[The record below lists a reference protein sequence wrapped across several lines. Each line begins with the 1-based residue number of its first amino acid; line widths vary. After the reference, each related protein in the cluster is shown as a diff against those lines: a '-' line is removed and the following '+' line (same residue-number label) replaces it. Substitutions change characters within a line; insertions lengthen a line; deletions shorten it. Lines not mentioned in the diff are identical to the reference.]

1 MPLLDSQ
8 PIDFT
13 SAANDEP
20 LGHQSGIVKS
30 KSKRKSKRATV
41 NDNSGESLNKSGPY
55 NPTIIGHIVSKI
67 QNDHNIEVD
76 TFNEVAL
83 DQIMF
88 QESIANQE
96 SQIPQ
101 LAKSEIVAS
110 HSDTESE
117 VPSLAEMLRTPTM
130 RIEEEI

>member
-8 PIDFT
+8 PINFT
-13 SAANDEP
+13 SATNDEP

-41 NDNSGESLNKSGPY
+41 IDNSGESLNKSGPY

-67 QNDHNIEVD
+67 QNDHNIGVD

-88 QESIANQE
+88 QESIATQE

-101 LAKSEIVAS
+101 LAKSETVAS
-110 HSDTESE
+110 HSDAESE

>member
-20 LGHQSGIVKS
+20 IGHQSGIVKS
-30 KSKRKSKRATV
+30 KSKRKAKRATV
-41 NDNSGESLNKSGPY
+41 IDNSGESMNKSGPY

-67 QNDHNIEVD
+67 QNDHNIGVD
-76 TFNEVAL
+76 TLNEVAL

-88 QESIANQE
+88 QEGIATQE

-110 HSDTESE
+110 NSDTESE

>member
-8 PIDFT
+8 SIDFT

-20 LGHQSGIVKS
+20 LDHQSGIVKS
-30 KSKRKSKRATV
+30 KSKRKAKRATV
-41 NDNSGESLNKSGPY
+41 IDNSGESMNKSGPY

-67 QNDHNIEVD
+67 QNDHNIGVD
-76 TFNEVAL
+76 TLNEVAL

-88 QESIANQE
+88 QEGIATQE

-110 HSDTESE
+110 NSDTESE

>member
-13 SAANDEP
+13 TAANDKI
-20 LGHQSGIVKS
+20 LDHQSGIVKS
-30 KSKRKSKRATV
+30 KSKRKVKRPTV
-41 NDNSGESLNKSGPY
+41 IDNSGESLNKPGPY

-67 QNDHNIEVD
+67 QNDHNIGLD
-76 TFNEVAL
+76 SFNEVAL

-88 QESIANQE
+88 QESIATQE

>member
-1 MPLLDSQ
+1 MDSQ
-8 PIDFT
+8 TINLT

-30 KSKRKSKRATV
+30 KSKRKAKRATV
-41 NDNSGESLNKSGPY
+41 IDNAGESLNKSGPY

-67 QNDHNIEVD
+67 QNDHNIGVD
-76 TFNEVAL
+76 TLNEGAL

-88 QESIANQE
+88 QESIVTQE

-101 LAKSEIVAS
+101 LAKSETVAS
-110 HSDTESE
+110 HSDAESE

>member
-1 MPLLDSQ
+1 MDSQ
-8 PIDFT
+8 TINFT
-13 SAANDEP
+13 SAANEEP
-20 LGHQSGIVKS
+20 LGHPSGTVKS
-30 KSKRKSKRATV
+30 KSKRKAKRATV
-41 NDNSGESLNKSGPY
+41 IDNSGESLNKSGPY

-67 QNDHNIEVD
+67 QNDHNIGVD

-88 QESIANQE
+88 QESIATQE

-110 HSDTESE
+110 NSDTESE

>member
-8 PIDFT
+8 PINFT